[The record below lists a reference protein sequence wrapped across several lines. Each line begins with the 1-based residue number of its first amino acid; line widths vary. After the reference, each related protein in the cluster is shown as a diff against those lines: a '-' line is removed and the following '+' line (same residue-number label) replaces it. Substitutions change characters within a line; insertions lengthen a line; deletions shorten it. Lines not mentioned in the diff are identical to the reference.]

1 MTKILFTDLDG
12 TLLDDNKQ
20 IPIENCEAIEK
31 LIADGHK
38 IVLTT
43 GRALPS
49 AVHQAELLSLTF
61 DGCYVI
67 AFNGGEIYDV
77 YNRKTLYKNRIPMD
91 TVLKIFHL
99 CEQHHVH
106 VQTYDD
112 HYVISRHLND
122 ALKRYCREIVCEHRI
137 VDDVEKALEKEPS
150 KLLLLDYENHDIL
163 VKMQTLILESSG
175 DILDAFFS
183 SEGLL
188 EVVPKGTNKG
198 IAVQQLCKILE
209 IPLENS
215 VAAGDGMNDIP
226 MLTDSHIG
234 AAMLNA
240 SDEVKA
246 VADYITSV
254 DNNHGGVAEIIHKF
268 VLN

>member
-12 TLLDDNKQ
+12 TLLDDKKQ
-20 IPIENCEAIEK
+20 IPFENRQAIEK
-31 LIADGHK
+31 LIAAGHK

-49 AVHQAELLSLTF
+49 AVAQAELLSLTF

-77 YNRKTLYKNRIPMD
+77 YNKKTLYKNRIPMD
-91 TVLKIFHL
+91 TVLKIFDL
-99 CEQHHVH
+99 CEEHHIH

-112 HYVISRHLND
+112 HYVISRHLTD

-137 VDDVEKALEKEPS
+137 VDDVEKALDKEPS

-163 VKMQTLILESSG
+163 VQMQTLILESAG

-183 SEGLL
+183 SPGLL

-198 IAVQQLCKILE
+198 VAVRELCKILD

-226 MLTDSHIG
+226 MLTASHVG
-234 AAMLNA
+234 AAMINA
-240 SDEVKA
+240 SDEVKSA
-246 VADYITSV
+246 SNYITSI
-254 DNNHGGVAEIIHKF
+254 DNNHGGVSEIIEKF
-268 VLN
+268 ILN